1 MLTIHGRASKGKTDN
16 AKLMYWF
23 PLIGAQTPD
32 NAACGSQLEADAY
45 QTGCWLPRLTM
56 MAEA

>member
-23 PLIGAQTPD
+23 PLIG
-32 NAACGSQLEADAY
+32 GADA
-45 QTGCWLPRLTM
+45 
-56 MAEA
+56 